1 MHLEM
6 VKFISGMNKNF
17 PMRSVDKVAISK
29 QFSKILRHT
38 ASEIPELSIR
48 ADGYVELKS
57 ILALPFF
64 VQNNVDERFVRAMVE
79 ADSKTRFS
87 LLQKGNRLYIRANQ
101 GHSERVA
108 RGIDTDSLHEFIE
121 SADEIPKVV
130 HGTNLGAWEH
140 IKHEGLKRMSRSHI
154 HFAPGILGDE
164 GVRSGMRASAYIHI
178 YVNAAKAMSEGIRFY
193 RSANNVILSDGIDG
207 VIDPRYFSRVVDSRS
222 GTVLF
227 SRD

>member
-38 ASEIPELSIR
+38 ATETPGLSIR
-48 ADGYVELKS
+48 ADGYVELES
-57 ILALPFF
+57 LLCLPFF
-64 VQNNVDERFVRAMVE
+64 VRNHVDESFVRAMVE

-87 LLQKGNRLYIRANQ
+87 LLQEGSRLYIRANQ

-108 RGIDTDSLHEFIE
+108 GAIETESLHEVIK
-121 SADEIPKVV
+121 SADDIPKVV

-140 IKHEGLKRMSRSHI
+140 IKHEGLKRMRRSHI
-154 HFAPGILGDE
+154 HFAPGILGEE
-164 GVRSGMRASAYIHI
+164 GVRSGMRTSAYIHI

-207 VIDPRYFSRVVDSRS
+207 VILPKYFSQVVDSRS

-227 SRD
+227 STN